1 MAESTEFNFKA
12 TGIGSIPSMDV
23 TGTCLNI
30 LKRLPEIPFWPQLVK
45 RSILED
51 MHIQFSEGLP
61 MLRIDKERGSL
72 VVSPD
77 EPESALVEFYE
88 HLMADDI
95 NYFAISREYAPGL
108 HEILDLINKS
118 PEKYGPFV
126 KGHTVGPITFSA
138 GITGIDKKPLLSNPD
153 LLEALTK
160 GLAIKALWQVKELNK
175 SGKRPI
181 IFLDEPYL
189 SSFGSAFSS
198 IERHEVIK
206 LLKEVIDFLRERS
219 DALIG
224 IHCCGNTDW
233 SMIIESNPDIVSFD
247 AFKYMDHF
255 LLYPDDIVRFIK
267 AGGFIAWGVIP
278 VFDYTGRESVEDLH
292 SLLEKGLK
300 RLHEFGLDP
309 EIITA
314 RSILTPQCGM
324 GTMEPSSSDRVLE
337 LLSMLSQKMRP

>member
-1 MAESTEFNFKA
+1 MP
-12 TGIGSIPSMDV
+12 TGVGSIPSMDV
-23 TGTCLNI
+23 KEACLNI
-30 LKRLPEIPFWPQLVK
+30 LKRLPEIPFWPQMVK

-61 MLRIDKERGSL
+61 MLKIDKERRAL
-72 VVSPD
+72 AVSPD

-88 HLMADDI
+88 HLIADDI
-95 NYFAISREYAPGL
+95 NYFAISRECAPGL
-108 HEILDLINKS
+108 YEILDLIS
-118 PEKYGPFV
+118 QGPERYGPFV

-160 GLAIKALWQVKELNK
+160 GLAIKALWQVMELNK
-175 SGKRPI
+175 SGKKPI

-198 IERHEVIK
+198 IDRHEVIK

-219 DALIG
+219 DVLIG

-233 SMIIESNPDIVSFD
+233 SMIIESKPDIVSFD

-255 LLYPDDIVRFIK
+255 LLYHEDIVRFIK
-267 AGGFIAWGVIP
+267 AGGCIAWGIIP
-278 VFDYTGRESVEDLH
+278 VFDYTGKESVEELY
-292 SLLEKGLK
+292 SLLEKGLH

-309 EIITA
+309 ETITT

-324 GTMEPSSSDRVLE
+324 GTMEPASSDKVLE
-337 LLSMLSQKMRP
+337 LLSMLSEKMRL